1 MDRRGFIKTGCKVCL
16 LGAAGIMLP
25 GLVNFASAKGKN
37 GVYKTKLTDK
47 NQLEIPL
54 SLFEETNLKII
65 SVKGWDYDLAL
76 HKKEDGMF
84 AAILMRCTH
93 MENQLNITGEGF
105 QCSLHGSLFDKD
117 GNVLKGPAEQP
128 LTQYKAEVAEQTIII
143 SA

>member
-1 MDRRGFIKTGCKVCL
+1 MDRRGFIKTGCKICL

-25 GLVNFASAKGKN
+25 GLTGAAIAKGKN
-37 GVYKTKLTDK
+37 GVYKTKVTDK

-54 SLFEETNLKII
+54 DLFLETNLRIV
-65 SVKGWDYDLAL
+65 SVKGWDYDLAV
-76 HKKEDGMF
+76 HKKEDGSF

-93 MENQLNITGEGF
+93 MENQLDITGEGF

-128 LTQYKAEVAEQTIII
+128 LTQYKTEISEQVVII